1 MARVLVIDDDPRLRE
16 VMVALLSEAGHAV
29 DQAADGREGLERFA
43 AAPADVVL
51 CDIIMPGREGLETIS
66 ELRAAAPDL
75 PIVAMSGGGW
85 ASPDDYLALAH
96 EMGAS
101 LTLHKPFARRELLAA
116 VGAALQ
122 A

>member
-16 VMVALLSEAGHAV
+16 VIAALLREAGHQV
-29 DQAADGREGLERFA
+29 DQAADGREGLERFT
-43 AAPADVVL
+43 AAPAEVVL
-51 CDIIMPGREGLETIS
+51 CDIIMPGREGLATIRQ
-66 ELRAAAPDL
+66 LREQAPGV

-85 ASPDDYLALAH
+85 ASPEDYLTLAR